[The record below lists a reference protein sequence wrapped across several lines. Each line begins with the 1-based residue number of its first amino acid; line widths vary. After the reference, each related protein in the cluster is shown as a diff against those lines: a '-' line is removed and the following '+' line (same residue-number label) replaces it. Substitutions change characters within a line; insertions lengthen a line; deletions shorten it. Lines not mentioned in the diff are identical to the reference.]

1 MLRRIQRAE
10 RTGRTGSKMSCLRC
24 QELERALDVRRSEYS
39 EALASPYFRVSR
51 KFAAYLSV
59 ELERAK
65 NELEE
70 HRLACV
76 SAVKQPAALSAAV
89 RPRSA
94 QEELWG
100 VSTETAA

>member
-1 MLRRIQRAE
+1 
-10 RTGRTGSKMSCLRC
+10 MSCLRC
-24 QELERALDVRRSEYS
+24 EDLERALEVRRSKYC
-39 EALASPYFRVSR
+39 EALASPYLRVSR

-76 SAVKQPAALSAAV
+76 FAVKQPAALSAAAC
-89 RPRSA
+89 PRLA
-94 QEELWG
+94 QEELRDVWI
-100 VSTETAA
+100 ETAA

>member
-1 MLRRIQRAE
+1 
-10 RTGRTGSKMSCLRC
+10 MSCLRC
-24 QELERALDVRRSEYS
+24 LDLERALDVWRSEYS

-76 SAVKQPAALSAAV
+76 SAVKQPANLSAAAC
-89 RPRSA
+89 PRFA
-94 QEELWG
+94 QEELRG
-100 VSTETAA
+100 VWTETAA